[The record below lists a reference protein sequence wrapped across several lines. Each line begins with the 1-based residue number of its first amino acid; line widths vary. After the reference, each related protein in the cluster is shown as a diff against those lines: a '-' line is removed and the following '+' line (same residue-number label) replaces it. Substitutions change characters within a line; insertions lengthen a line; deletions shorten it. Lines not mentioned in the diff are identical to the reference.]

1 MYIMYIYIY
10 YIKYKTIPAWSVHF
24 VVCAGGKRCRL
35 LARWTE
41 GRVEEF
47 GLKHGEFDEFAH

>member
-1 MYIMYIYIY
+1 MYIYILY
-10 YIKYKTIPAWSVHF
+10 IYIKYKTIPAWSIHF